1 MMNRKIPEVAG
12 DADSQEAPSLWLNV
26 AAWALALGA
35 FAVAAVLSYRE
46 IHYNSP
52 NDLRNPTILLVNALL
67 AAVVALGFA
76 LHEGSLTRWTDA
88 HLCLRFGLWAAAIFR
103 LVPPIINEDIL
114 FYRGALSFDLPYIV
128 LGALIHG
135 AMVLVLTSPYA
146 IRVLDPQGHRW
157 LANDESLLEMCGAV
171 ILVFFIVA
179 AIVRL
184 LAENWW
190 QGF

>member
-1 MMNRKIPEVAG
+1 MKRKIPEAAG
-12 DADSQEAPSLWLNV
+12 DADNQEVQSAWWNV

-76 LHEGSLTRWTDA
+76 LHEGSLTRWTDV

-171 ILVFFIVA
+171 IL
-179 AIVRL
+179 
-184 LAENWW
+184 
-190 QGF
+190 